1 MIRRKQKY
9 LYVYKSKTSESWTQI
24 RKEAYWD
31 LLPNTCSVI
40 SQITEYGEII
50 KEYLVTRKERRLI
63 CKIKYERKEN
73 RNAKQLCLSL

>member
-1 MIRRKQKY
+1 MIRRKEKY
-9 LYVYKSKTSESWTQI
+9 TYVYKNKTSESWTQI

-50 KEYLVTRKERRLI
+50 KEYLVIRKERRLI
-63 CKIKYERKEN
+63 CKIKYEMKEN
-73 RNAKQLCLSL
+73 QKAKQLCLSL